1 MAAVLSKIN
10 DTLYTWLLIY
20 LLAGSGIYFS
30 IRTRFVQMRRFRD
43 ALRCMME
50 KKEGDKGVSS
60 FQALMIATA
69 SRVGTGNM
77 AGVAT
82 AIIMGGPGAA
92 FWMWLMAILGS
103 SSAFVESTLAQIY
116 KKKEGDS
123 FKGGPAYYIERALHA
138 RWLGIIFAISLIA
151 TFAFGFNGLQS
162 YNIVSAFGVYVD
174 IPGVMAIVL
183 ANAFD
188 FRSIFGGF
196 VGSCMVMG
204 IKRGLFSNEA
214 GMGSAPNASASATVS
229 HPAKQGLAQIISV
242 YIDTLLI
249 CSTTVFLILLTGD
262 WSDTGYSGIPL
273 LQQCVARVI
282 GPIGIHFV
290 TVIVCLFAFTSIIGN
305 YFYAEANI
313 LFITKNKTAMTVF
326 RIAAA
331 VMVFIGARNS
341 LSVAWDL
348 ADITMGLE
356 AVVNIIA
363 ILLLGRIAFAALDDY
378 DRVLNINP
386 NNVLA
391 YFNRAAVFME
401 LGRFREAMDDYS
413 QAINLYP
420 DFAKAYMN
428 RAYAKSQ
435 LGQFTSSKQ
444 DYDIAQRKIREYQA
458 LTADSTG
465 HAAFADTARKYDR
478 LLALDAEFA
487 RKDFDNEL
495 LQYRDVDIRL
505 KPLYKVQPADS
516 IRGYS
521 SIARKFDDALLDAF
535 IASSPLAVKF
545 ASSAKEG
552 IRNGTR
558 VREDVDRAVRVN
570 RSSDNLFAKAL
581 VEAENKQFNTALVCY
596 DEAIKTVGRD
606 PV

>member
-1 MAAVLSKIN
+1 MDLASLLTQIDDV
-10 DTLYTWLLIY
+10 LYTWLLIY

-30 IRTRFVQMRRFRD
+30 IRTRFVQIRRFKD
-43 ALRCMME
+43 AMNCMLE
-50 KKEGDKGVSS
+50 KKDGDKGVSS

-77 AGVAT
+77 AGVAM
-82 AIIMGGPGAA
+82 AIIFGGPGAA
-92 FWMWLMAILGS
+92 FWMWLMAVLGS
-103 SSAFVESTLAQIY
+103 ASAFIESTLAQIY

-151 TFAFGFNGLQS
+151 TFAFGFNGLQA
-162 YNIVSAFGVYVD
+162 YNIVSAFDVYVEDLQSSILPTVIGVILALAALIIFFSGD
-174 IPGVMAIVL
+174 IIGKISSVLVPVMAGLYILIGLFVIITNITRLPGVFAIIMRDAL
-183 ANAFD
+183 NFKA
-188 FRSIFGGF
+188 IFGGF
-196 VGSCMVMG
+196 TGSCMVLG

-262 WSDTGYSGIPL
+262 WADSGYSGIPL

-313 LFITKNKTAMTVF
+313 LFITKNKMVMTIF

-331 VMVFIGARNS
+331 IMVFIGAGNS
-341 LSVAWDL
+341 LDVAWSL

-378 DRVLNINP
+378 
-386 NNVLA
+386 
-391 YFNRAAVFME
+391 E
-401 LGRFREAMDDYS
+401 KQKEAG
-413 QAINLYP
+413 L
-420 DFAKAYMN
+420 
-428 RAYAKSQ
+428 
-435 LGQFTSSKQ
+435 
-444 DYDIAQRKIREYQA
+444 
-458 LTADSTG
+458 
-465 HAAFADTARKYDR
+465 
-478 LLALDAEFA
+478 
-487 RKDFDNEL
+487 
-495 LQYRDVDIRL
+495 
-505 KPLYKVQPADS
+505 
-516 IRGYS
+516 
-521 SIARKFDDALLDAF
+521 
-535 IASSPLAVKF
+535 
-545 ASSAKEG
+545 
-552 IRNGTR
+552 
-558 VREDVDRAVRVN
+558 
-570 RSSDNLFAKAL
+570 
-581 VEAENKQFNTALVCY
+581 
-596 DEAIKTVGRD
+596 D
-606 PV
+606 PVFHESNIGLHDTDVWKDPR

>member
-1 MAAVLSKIN
+1 MDLASLLTQI
-10 DTLYTWLLIY
+10 DDILYTWLLIY

-30 IRTRFVQMRRFRD
+30 IRTRFVQIRRFKD
-43 ALRCMME
+43 AMNCMLE
-50 KKEGDKGVSS
+50 KKDGDKGVSS

-77 AGVAT
+77 AGVAM
-82 AIIMGGPGAA
+82 AIIFGGPGAA
-92 FWMWLMAILGS
+92 FWMWLMAVLGS
-103 SSAFVESTLAQIY
+103 ASAFIESTLAQIY

-151 TFAFGFNGLQS
+151 TFAFGFNGLQA
-162 YNIVSAFGVYVD
+162 YNIVSSFDVYVGDLQNSILPTVIGVILAVAALIIFFSGD
-174 IPGVMAIVL
+174 IIGKISSVLVPVMAGLYILIGLFVIITNITRLPGIL
-183 ANAFD
+183 AIIMRNAFD
-188 FRSIFGGF
+188 FKAIFGGF
-196 VGSCMVMG
+196 TGSCMVLG

-262 WSDTGYSGIPL
+262 WSESGYSGIPL

-313 LFITKNKTAMTVF
+313 LFITKNKMVMTIF

-331 VMVFIGARNS
+331 IMVFIGAGNS
-341 LSVAWDL
+341 LDVAWSL

-378 DRVLNINP
+378 
-386 NNVLA
+386 
-391 YFNRAAVFME
+391 E
-401 LGRFREAMDDYS
+401 KQKEAG
-413 QAINLYP
+413 L
-420 DFAKAYMN
+420 
-428 RAYAKSQ
+428 
-435 LGQFTSSKQ
+435 
-444 DYDIAQRKIREYQA
+444 
-458 LTADSTG
+458 
-465 HAAFADTARKYDR
+465 
-478 LLALDAEFA
+478 
-487 RKDFDNEL
+487 
-495 LQYRDVDIRL
+495 
-505 KPLYKVQPADS
+505 
-516 IRGYS
+516 
-521 SIARKFDDALLDAF
+521 
-535 IASSPLAVKF
+535 
-545 ASSAKEG
+545 
-552 IRNGTR
+552 
-558 VREDVDRAVRVN
+558 
-570 RSSDNLFAKAL
+570 
-581 VEAENKQFNTALVCY
+581 
-596 DEAIKTVGRD
+596 D
-606 PV
+606 PVFHESNIGLHDTDVWKDPR

>member
-1 MAAVLSKIN
+1 MDLASLLTQIDDV
-10 DTLYTWLLIY
+10 LYTWLLIY

-30 IRTRFVQMRRFRD
+30 IRTRFVQIRRFKD
-43 ALRCMME
+43 AMNCMLE
-50 KKEGDKGVSS
+50 KKDGDKGVSS

-77 AGVAT
+77 AGVAM
-82 AIIMGGPGAA
+82 AIIFGGPGAA
-92 FWMWLMAILGS
+92 FWMWLMAVLGS
-103 SSAFVESTLAQIY
+103 ASAFIESTLAQIY

-151 TFAFGFNGLQS
+151 TFAFGFNGLQA
-162 YNIVSAFGVYVD
+162 YNIVSAFDVYVEDLQSSILPTVIGVILALAALIIFFSGD
-174 IPGVMAIVL
+174 IIGKISSVLVPVMAGLYILIGLFVIITNITRL
-183 ANAFD
+183 PGIFAIIMRDALNFKA
-188 FRSIFGGF
+188 IFGGF
-196 VGSCMVMG
+196 TGSCMVLG

-262 WSDTGYSGIPL
+262 WADSGYSGIPL

-313 LFITKNKTAMTVF
+313 LFITKNKTVMTIF

-331 VMVFIGARNS
+331 IMVFIGAGNS
-341 LSVAWDL
+341 LDVAWSL

-378 DRVLNINP
+378 
-386 NNVLA
+386 
-391 YFNRAAVFME
+391 E
-401 LGRFREAMDDYS
+401 KQKEAG
-413 QAINLYP
+413 L
-420 DFAKAYMN
+420 
-428 RAYAKSQ
+428 
-435 LGQFTSSKQ
+435 
-444 DYDIAQRKIREYQA
+444 
-458 LTADSTG
+458 
-465 HAAFADTARKYDR
+465 
-478 LLALDAEFA
+478 
-487 RKDFDNEL
+487 
-495 LQYRDVDIRL
+495 
-505 KPLYKVQPADS
+505 
-516 IRGYS
+516 
-521 SIARKFDDALLDAF
+521 
-535 IASSPLAVKF
+535 
-545 ASSAKEG
+545 
-552 IRNGTR
+552 
-558 VREDVDRAVRVN
+558 
-570 RSSDNLFAKAL
+570 
-581 VEAENKQFNTALVCY
+581 
-596 DEAIKTVGRD
+596 D
-606 PV
+606 PVFHESNIGLHDTDVWKDPR

>member
-1 MAAVLSKIN
+1 MDLATLLVQI
-10 DTLYTWLLIY
+10 DDVLYTWLLIY

-30 IRTRFVQMRRFRD
+30 IRTRFVQIRRFKD
-43 ALRCMME
+43 AMNCMME

-82 AIIMGGPGAA
+82 AIILGGPGAA
-92 FWMWLMAILGS
+92 FWMWLMAVLGS
-103 SSAFVESTLAQIY
+103 ASAFVESTLAQIY

-151 TFAFGFNGLQS
+151 TFAFGFNGLQA
-162 YNIVSAFGVYVD
+162 YNIVSAFDVYVED
-174 IPGVMAIVL
+174 LAASIVPTVIGVILAVCALIIFFAGDLIGRISSVLVPVMAGLYILIGVFVIITNITRIPAVL
-183 ANAFD
+183 GIILADAFD
-188 FRSIFGGF
+188 FKAIFGGF
-196 VGSCMVMG
+196 TGSCMVLG

-262 WSDTGYSGIPL
+262 WALSGYSGIPL

-313 LFITKNKTAMTVF
+313 LFITKNKTVMTLF

-331 VMVFIGARNS
+331 IMVFIGAGNS
-341 LSVAWDL
+341 LDVAWSL

-363 ILLLGRIAFAALDDY
+363 IVLLGRIAFAALDDY
-378 DRVLNINP
+378 
-386 NNVLA
+386 
-391 YFNRAAVFME
+391 E
-401 LGRFREAMDDYS
+401 K
-413 QAINLYP
+413 QK
-420 DFAKAYMN
+420 KAG
-428 RAYAKSQ
+428 
-435 LGQFTSSKQ
+435 L
-444 DYDIAQRKIREYQA
+444 
-458 LTADSTG
+458 
-465 HAAFADTARKYDR
+465 
-478 LLALDAEFA
+478 
-487 RKDFDNEL
+487 
-495 LQYRDVDIRL
+495 
-505 KPLYKVQPADS
+505 
-516 IRGYS
+516 
-521 SIARKFDDALLDAF
+521 
-535 IASSPLAVKF
+535 
-545 ASSAKEG
+545 
-552 IRNGTR
+552 
-558 VREDVDRAVRVN
+558 
-570 RSSDNLFAKAL
+570 
-581 VEAENKQFNTALVCY
+581 
-596 DEAIKTVGRD
+596 D
-606 PV
+606 PVFYEGSIGLNDTDVWKEKRH

>member
-1 MAAVLSKIN
+1 MGLENTLVTI
-10 DTLYTWLLIY
+10 DDVLYTWLLIY

-30 IRTRFVQMRRFRD
+30 VRTRFVQIRRFKD
-43 ALRCMME
+43 ALACMME

-82 AIIMGGPGAA
+82 AIITGGPGAA
-92 FWMWLMAILGS
+92 LWMWIMAVLGS
-103 SSAFVESTLAQIY
+103 SSAFIESTLAQIY

-138 RWLGIIFAISLIA
+138 RWLGVIFAISLIA

-162 YNIVSAFGVYVD
+162 YNIVSAFGVYVED
-174 IPGVMAIVL
+174 LDSSILPTVIGLILALASLFIFFAGDVIGKISSVLVPLMAGLYILIGFFVILTNITKVPGVLAIVMQD
-183 ANAFD
+183 AFN
-188 FRSIFGGF
+188 FKSIFGGF
-196 VGSCMVMG
+196 TGSCMVLG

-262 WSDTGYSGIPL
+262 WSGTEYSGIPL

-313 LFITKNKTAMTVF
+313 LFITKSKAAMVIF

-331 VMVFIGARNS
+331 VMVFIGAGNS
-341 LSVAWDL
+341 LDVAWSL

-363 ILLLGRIAFAALDDY
+363 ILLLGRIAFNALADY
-378 DRVLNINP
+378 EKQ
-386 NNVLA
+386 
-391 YFNRAAVFME
+391 M
-401 LGRFREAMDDYS
+401 AM
-413 QAINLYP
+413 
-420 DFAKAYMN
+420 
-428 RAYAKSQ
+428 
-435 LGQFTSSKQ
+435 G
-444 DYDIAQRKIREYQA
+444 
-458 LTADSTG
+458 
-465 HAAFADTARKYDR
+465 
-478 LLALDAEFA
+478 
-487 RKDFDNEL
+487 
-495 LQYRDVDIRL
+495 V
-505 KPLYKVQPADS
+505 
-516 IRGYS
+516 
-521 SIARKFDDALLDAF
+521 
-535 IASSPLAVKF
+535 
-545 ASSAKEG
+545 
-552 IRNGTR
+552 
-558 VREDVDRAVRVN
+558 
-570 RSSDNLFAKAL
+570 
-581 VEAENKQFNTALVCY
+581 
-596 DEAIKTVGRD
+596 D
-606 PV
+606 PVFHESNIGLTDTDVWK

>member
-1 MAAVLSKIN
+1 MDLASLLTQI
-10 DTLYTWLLIY
+10 DDILYTWLLIY

-30 IRTRFVQMRRFRD
+30 IRTRFVQIRRFKD
-43 ALRCMME
+43 AMNCMLE
-50 KKEGDKGVSS
+50 KKDGDKGVSS

-77 AGVAT
+77 AGVVM
-82 AIIMGGPGAA
+82 AIIFGGPGAA

-103 SSAFVESTLAQIY
+103 ASAFIESTLAQIY
-116 KKKEGDS
+116 KKKEGAS

-151 TFAFGFNGLQS
+151 TFAFGFNGLQA
-162 YNIVSAFGVYVD
+162 YNIVSAFDVYVEDLQSSILPTVIGVILALAALIIFFSGD
-174 IPGVMAIVL
+174 IIGKISSVLVPVMAGLYILIGLFVIITNITRL
-183 ANAFD
+183 PGIFAIIMRDALNFKA
-188 FRSIFGGF
+188 IFGGF
-196 VGSCMVMG
+196 TGSCMVLG

-262 WSDTGYSGIPL
+262 WADSGYSGIPL

-313 LFITKNKTAMTVF
+313 LFITKNKMVMTIF

-331 VMVFIGARNS
+331 IMVFIGAGNS
-341 LSVAWDL
+341 LDVAWSL

-378 DRVLNINP
+378 
-386 NNVLA
+386 
-391 YFNRAAVFME
+391 E
-401 LGRFREAMDDYS
+401 KQKEAG
-413 QAINLYP
+413 L
-420 DFAKAYMN
+420 
-428 RAYAKSQ
+428 
-435 LGQFTSSKQ
+435 
-444 DYDIAQRKIREYQA
+444 
-458 LTADSTG
+458 
-465 HAAFADTARKYDR
+465 
-478 LLALDAEFA
+478 
-487 RKDFDNEL
+487 
-495 LQYRDVDIRL
+495 
-505 KPLYKVQPADS
+505 
-516 IRGYS
+516 
-521 SIARKFDDALLDAF
+521 
-535 IASSPLAVKF
+535 
-545 ASSAKEG
+545 
-552 IRNGTR
+552 
-558 VREDVDRAVRVN
+558 
-570 RSSDNLFAKAL
+570 
-581 VEAENKQFNTALVCY
+581 
-596 DEAIKTVGRD
+596 D
-606 PV
+606 PVFHESNIGLHDTDVWKDPR

>member
-1 MAAVLSKIN
+1 MDLATFLVQV
-10 DTLYTWLLIY
+10 DDVLYTWLLIY

-30 IRTRFVQMRRFRD
+30 IRTRFVQIRRFKD
-43 ALRCMME
+43 AMNCMME
-50 KKEGDKGVSS
+50 KKEDDKGVSS

-82 AIIMGGPGAA
+82 AIILGGPGAA
-92 FWMWLMAILGS
+92 FWMWLMAVLGS
-103 SSAFVESTLAQIY
+103 ASAFVESTLAQIY

-151 TFAFGFNGLQS
+151 TFAFGFNGLQA
-162 YNIVSAFGVYVD
+162 YNIVSAFDVYVED
-174 IPGVMAIVL
+174 LAASIVPTVIGVILAVCALVIFFAGDVIGKISSVLVPVMAGLYILIGVFVILTNITRIPSVL
-183 ANAFD
+183 GIILADAFD
-188 FRSIFGGF
+188 FKAVFGGF
-196 VGSCMVMG
+196 TGSCMVLG

-262 WSDTGYSGIPL
+262 WASSGYSGIPL

-313 LFITKNKTAMTVF
+313 LFITKNKTVMTLF

-331 VMVFIGARNS
+331 IMVFIGAGNS
-341 LSVAWDL
+341 LDVAWSL

-363 ILLLGRIAFAALDDY
+363 IVLLGRIAFAALDDY
-378 DRVLNINP
+378 
-386 NNVLA
+386 
-391 YFNRAAVFME
+391 E
-401 LGRFREAMDDYS
+401 K
-413 QAINLYP
+413 QK
-420 DFAKAYMN
+420 KAG
-428 RAYAKSQ
+428 
-435 LGQFTSSKQ
+435 L
-444 DYDIAQRKIREYQA
+444 
-458 LTADSTG
+458 
-465 HAAFADTARKYDR
+465 
-478 LLALDAEFA
+478 
-487 RKDFDNEL
+487 
-495 LQYRDVDIRL
+495 
-505 KPLYKVQPADS
+505 
-516 IRGYS
+516 
-521 SIARKFDDALLDAF
+521 
-535 IASSPLAVKF
+535 
-545 ASSAKEG
+545 
-552 IRNGTR
+552 
-558 VREDVDRAVRVN
+558 
-570 RSSDNLFAKAL
+570 
-581 VEAENKQFNTALVCY
+581 
-596 DEAIKTVGRD
+596 D
-606 PV
+606 PVFYEGSIGLNDTDVWKDER

>member
-1 MAAVLSKIN
+1 MDFASILTQIDDV
-10 DTLYTWLLIY
+10 LYTWLLIY
-20 LLAGSGIYFS
+20 LLAGSGIYFTV
-30 IRTRFVQMRRFRD
+30 RTRFVQIRRFRD
-43 ALRCMME
+43 ALACMME

-82 AIIMGGPGAA
+82 AIILGGPGAA
-92 FWMWLMAILGS
+92 FWMWLMAVLGS
-103 SSAFVESTLAQIY
+103 ASAFVESTLAQIY

-138 RWLGIIFAISLIA
+138 RWLGIVFAISLIA

-162 YNIVSAFGVYVD
+162 YNIVSAFGVYVPD
-174 IPGVMAIVL
+174 LEHSILPTVIGIILAVFSCIIFFAGDFIGKISSVLVPLMAGLYILIGIFVILTNITRLPGVLAIVM
-183 ANAFD
+183 ADAFN
-188 FRSIFGGF
+188 FKSIFGGF
-196 VGSCMVMG
+196 TGSCMVLG

-262 WSDTGYSGIPL
+262 WADTGYSGIPL

-282 GPIGIHFV
+282 GPVGIHFV

-313 LFITKNKTAMTVF
+313 LFISKNKVFLTIF

-331 VMVFIGARNS
+331 FMVLLGALNS
-341 LSVAWDL
+341 MDIAWSL

-378 DRVLNINP
+378 EKQK
-386 NNVLA
+386 
-391 YFNRAAVFME
+391 AA
-401 LGRFREAMDDYS
+401 
-413 QAINLYP
+413 
-420 DFAKAYMN
+420 
-428 RAYAKSQ
+428 
-435 LGQFTSSKQ
+435 
-444 DYDIAQRKIREYQA
+444 
-458 LTADSTG
+458 
-465 HAAFADTARKYDR
+465 
-478 LLALDAEFA
+478 
-487 RKDFDNEL
+487 
-495 LQYRDVDIRL
+495 
-505 KPLYKVQPADS
+505 
-516 IRGYS
+516 
-521 SIARKFDDALLDAF
+521 
-535 IASSPLAVKF
+535 
-545 ASSAKEG
+545 
-552 IRNGTR
+552 
-558 VREDVDRAVRVN
+558 
-570 RSSDNLFAKAL
+570 
-581 VEAENKQFNTALVCY
+581 
-596 DEAIKTVGRD
+596 GRD
-606 PV
+606 PVFHESNIGLTDTDVWK